1 MELGHPHSDTHAFE
15 LDASDW
21 ERYFERITGS
31 DESLLVQVTVGSG
44 RHRRI
49 DGVAA
54 WLLHAIRYD
63 PRADQIQIEAR
74 AVPVPG
80 VRLHLFVSAPRSIAV
95 QHGEHAEVITVGDAS
110 GLQTLIRLAKR
121 SGASCASLAAVAGR
135 HPRKL

>member
-1 MELGHPHSDTHAFE
+1 MEPGHVHSHPHAFD

-21 ERYFERITGS
+21 EGYFEWITCS

-80 VRLHLFVSAPRSIAV
+80 VLLHLFVSAPRSIAV
-95 QHGEHAEVITVGDAS
+95 QHGERADVLTVGDAS

-121 SGASCASLAAVAGR
+121 SGAACASLAAVAGG
-135 HPRKL
+135 HPR